1 MAKTKSR
8 TRSFVVPKEFLSSF
22 FQRLEESELEFELKE
37 VDEDGDLNIL
47 VSYSTA
53 ERNEI
58 MNLVELEDEYY
69 EIENNEVNQEEE
81 EEDED

>member
-1 MAKTKSR
+1 MAKTKNR

-22 FQRLEESELEFELKE
+22 FQRLEETELNFELKE
-37 VDEDGDLNIL
+37 VDEDGDLNIQ
-47 VSYSTA
+47 VHYSS
-53 ERNEI
+53 EDRDEV

-69 EIENNEVNQEEE
+69 ETETQQEN